1 MIFAL
6 MVNGKKVI
14 LMSERLVDVNKLMTD
29 YGMSTEC
36 KDCKRES
43 ECDSILLMWRD
54 VCEMLDDAPTV
65 DAIPISYI
73 RDWIERHPT
82 DCNTV
87 EGMLMDWR
95 EEGMNGV

>member
-1 MIFAL
+1 M
-6 MVNGKKVI
+6 G
-14 LMSERLVDVNKLMTD
+14 RLINADELLRNMDTEPEYIWFSD
-29 YGMSTEC
+29 EYTYGMNTE
-36 KDCKRES
+36 REKWVREIS
-43 ECDSILLMWRD
+43 DT
-54 VCEMLDDAPTV
+54 PTV